1 MQKIQTMKT
10 KTFSLLFF
18 FILLLLTSLACT
30 IFVGGPD
37 YPAQTVPVSTDEVL
51 SMQEQIEQ
59 AFLAGAES
67 GIVTLQITENQLT
80 SYTTQKMQD
89 QANPPFTEPQ
99 VLLRNGQMQMYGKI
113 NRGMFAA
120 NMLIT
125 MNVTVDP
132 DTSLPKIEI
141 ASADFGP
148 IPAPEGLNAA
158 ISAVIDEAF
167 TGSMGPV
174 ATGFRIESISIADG
188 IMTLTGRIK

>member
-1 MQKIQTMKT
+1 MKIK
-10 KTFSLLFF
+10 KYSLIFF

-37 YPAQTVPVSTDEVL
+37 YPEQPIAVSTDQVQ
-51 SMQEQIEQ
+51 SMQTQIEQ

-67 GIVTLQITENQLT
+67 GIVTLQITESQLT
-80 SYTTQKMQD
+80 SYMAQKMQE
-89 QANPPFTEPQ
+89 QTSPPFTDPQ

-125 MNVTVDP
+125 MDVSVDP
-132 DTSLPKIEI
+132 TTNLPKIEI

-148 IPAPEGLNAA
+148 IPAPEGVNSA

-174 ATGFRIESISIADG
+174 ATGFRLESISIADG